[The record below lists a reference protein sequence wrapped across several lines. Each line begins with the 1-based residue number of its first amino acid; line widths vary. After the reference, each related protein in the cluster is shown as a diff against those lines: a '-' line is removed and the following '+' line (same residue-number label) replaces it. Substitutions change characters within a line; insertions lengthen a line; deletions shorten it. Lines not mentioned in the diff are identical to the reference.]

1 MANKKGPPEYTRFK
15 KGQSGN
21 PSGRPKVAKELASI
35 STYTDAE
42 LRKVISKYLRMIKA
56 ALIEAGNSEALP
68 IIEIIIART
77 LVQAGNKGD
86 FTRIMPLIERVAGK
100 VLPVDPAA
108 GAIHKLTIERI
119 SGEKVELTS
128 KVETEVGEVA
138 K

>member
-1 MANKKGPPEYTRFK
+1 MANKKGPPEHTRFK

-21 PSGRPKVAKELASI
+21 PGGKPKLAADLAKI

-56 ALIEAGNSEALP
+56 ALIDAGNSEALP

-86 FTRIMPLIERVAGK
+86 FTRILPLIERVAGR
-100 VLPVDPAA
+100 VLPVAQDE
-108 GAIHKLTIERI
+108 GAIHKLTIERVT
-119 SGEKVELTS
+119 GEKVEMISQAT
-128 KVETEVGEVA
+128 KEQE
-138 K
+138 